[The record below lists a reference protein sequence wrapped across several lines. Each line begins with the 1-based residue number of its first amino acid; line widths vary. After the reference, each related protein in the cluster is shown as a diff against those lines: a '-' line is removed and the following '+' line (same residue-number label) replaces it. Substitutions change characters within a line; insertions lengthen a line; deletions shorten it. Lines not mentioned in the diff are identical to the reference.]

1 MHATTCRLHGYIPA
15 CYIPALQQPGGPE
28 GAGGFQVPLR
38 WNISLLL
45 LLFQS
50 SVSCAGVVSRGPL
63 NQACR
68 ASATSVCNHV
78 GPASAD
84 RSEGAG
90 VFLTKHMIL
99 ILCCGLHPLTSYN
112 TVSETSLET
121 LWDLILGSFW
131 EPKVSTILLF
141 GRFFEGRCLGHF
153 WKGTRGAQNW
163 GAFSGSQGRGLGGGE
178 NSFRRERRIWNSHGP
193 LGRRIWGGGVDISK
207 GAQRRTATVPRALW
221 FQRSLRFHFLC
232 VFAVHKQHK
241 CNILSPCVRNNKKCV
256 FSSSRVLLHVC

>member
-1 MHATTCRLHGYIPA
+1 MFFCFFL
-15 CYIPALQQPGGPE
+15 
-28 GAGGFQVPLR
+28 FQVPLS
-38 WNISLLL
+38 WNISLLLL

-63 NQACR
+63 NQARR

-153 WKGTRGAQNW
+153 GKGTRGAQNW

-193 LGRRIWGGGVDISK
+193 LGRRIWVCVCVCWYI
-207 GAQRRTATVPRALW
+207 QRRSAPNCHRAQSTLVPALLA
-221 FQRSLRFHFLC
+221 FSIFVRFC
-232 VFAVHKQHK
+232 
-241 CNILSPCVRNNKKCV
+241 CT
-256 FSSSRVLLHVC
+256 